1 MRKRFRVGLTREFL
15 TANSGYDLGLELLD
29 KESRVSYEVFRESL
43 PDVAPQ
49 QLTGFDALIL
59 GGHRLTR
66 SSLSGTDLTLSIVA
80 RLGVGY
86 DNIDVEA
93 LTERDIILTN
103 TPDGVRRPMAVAIV
117 TLILALSHELIAKDR
132 FARQGEWADRLKI
145 LGQGLTGRVVGTVGV
160 GNIGKE
166 LFRLLRP
173 LDMIHLAADPYEA
186 PERLAELGVKLVN
199 LETLMRQSDFVCI
212 NCPLMPETRGLIG
225 EREIG
230 WMKPTAYLINT
241 ARGPIVDEA
250 AVTRALQ
257 QRRIR
262 GAGLDVFRVE
272 PPNQEEPLFK
282 LDNVILAPHSLG
294 ITDQL
299 LKGVGTSTIRSI
311 LNTLRGDIASN
322 VVNREVL
329 DHPGFRAKLEANRKR
344 WSST

>member
-1 MRKRFRVGLTREFL
+1 MRGRFRVGLTREFL

-29 KESRVSYEVFRESL
+29 KESRVSYKVFRESL
-43 PDVAPQ
+43 PEVAPN
-49 QLTGFDALIL
+49 QLSGFDALIL
-59 GGHRLTR
+59 GGHQLTR
-66 SSLSGTDLTLSIVA
+66 SSLSGANLTLNIVA

-86 DNIDVEA
+86 DNIDVEL
-93 LTERDIILTN
+93 LTERGIVLTN
-103 TPDGVRRPMAVAIV
+103 TPDGVRRPMAAAIV
-117 TLILALSHELIAKDR
+117 TLIFALSHELIAKDR
-132 FARQGEWADRLKI
+132 FARQEDWADRLKI

-173 LDMIHLAADPYEA
+173 FDMIHLAADPFEA
-186 PERLAELGVKLVN
+186 PERLTELGVKLVN
-199 LETLMRQSDFVCI
+199 LETLMRQSDFVYI
-212 NCPLMPETRGLIG
+212 NCPLMPETQSLIG

-241 ARGPIVDEA
+241 ARGPIVDA
-250 AVTRALQ
+250 AALTHALQ
-257 QRRIR
+257 QGHIR

-272 PPNQEEPLFK
+272 PPDKDEPLLK
-282 LDNVILAPHSLG
+282 LNNVILAPHSLG

-299 LKGVGTSTIRSI
+299 LKGVGTSAIRSI
-311 LNTLRGDIASN
+311 LNILRGEIPSN

-329 DHPGFRAKLEANRKR
+329 NHPGFQAKLEANRKL